1 MNTRHTHISKRAL
14 VIALAV
20 LMALLIIP
28 FAIFADENESE
39 TESTENTYL
48 FSGGGGLQTTLI

>member
-48 FSGGGGLQTTLI
+48 FSGGGLQTTLI